1 MNSFYLISLL
11 FKLENKKTLN
21 ELILTKKRL
30 VDLEDSKIN
39 LSSQVQT
46 LKDQLQ
52 KFEQEQKF
60 QQLQRTKEDTS
71 TCKCNIE
78 IQHLKAEVSRSK
90 SSDTSGEIFRTIEK
104 YERQK
109 DVLTESNQAL
119 KLSLKDKELQETQHL
134 DEIKTLKEKVQT
146 LEKTNFKLQS
156 DFEMLTNKFN
166 DGNAELDKYA
176 NYLSTCQEQF
186 NLSEQKREEL
196 KQDAQ
201 ETIKLWAFKIKVF

>member
-1 MNSFYLISLL
+1 M
-11 FKLENKKTLN
+11 
-21 ELILTKKRL
+21 
-30 VDLEDSKIN
+30 EDSKSQ
-39 LSSQVQT
+39 LSSQVQS

-60 QQLQRTKEDTS
+60 QQMQRTKEDTS

-78 IQHLKAEVSRSK
+78 IQNLKAEVSRSK
-90 SSDTSGEIFRTIEK
+90 SSDSSGEIFRTIEK

-134 DEIKTLKEKVQT
+134 EEIKLLKEKVQSF
-146 LEKTNFKLQS
+146 EKSNFKLQS
-156 DFEMLTNKFN
+156 DIEMLSNKFN
-166 DGNAELDKYA
+166 DANGELDKYA
-176 NYLSTCQEQF
+176 EYLRTCQEQL

-201 ETIKLWAFKIKVF
+201 ETIKL